1 MRDQV
6 RFFGFVLERTQ
17 KVFHLLIFF
26 CLLDCSALV
35 DFLLA
40 FFNLAFMLAQ
50 RLFKAASILALKV
63 ALFFEKLLCLG
74 QLFRFQLLLPFLVNE
89 VERFRFMDLLPSFI
103 MLRYLRMSFFAP
115 ELYLFKLGLVS
126 LKLFFL

>member
-63 ALFFEKLLCLG
+63 ALFFEKLLCFG
-74 QLFRFQLLLPFLVNE
+74 
-89 VERFRFMDLLPSFI
+89 
-103 MLRYLRMSFFAP
+103 
-115 ELYLFKLGLVS
+115 
-126 LKLFFL
+126 